1 MSEWFESL
9 DGIFA
14 QLWTGLEQGVA
25 DRNAPARHPT
35 IATVSVDGWPETRM
49 VVLRSATRET
59 GGLEVH
65 TDITSAKVASLRAQ
79 PRAELHV
86 WDSEKRLQTR
96 ARCTVTMTSG
106 VAAAEI
112 WKNVPDPGRQSYGIT
127 PPPGHPIA
135 TALAYEK
142 RPLLDSFA
150 VLTCQID
157 RIDAV
162 YLGAAHRRAVFV
174 RKDCWA
180 GQWCAP

>member
-35 IATVSVDGWPETRM
+35 IATGSVDGWPETRM
-49 VVLRSATRET
+49 VVLRAATRET

-106 VAAAEI
+106 EAAAAI

-127 PPPGHPIA
+127 PPPGHPIG
-135 TALAYEK
+135 TALA
-142 RPLLDSFA
+142 
-150 VLTCQID
+150 
-157 RIDAV
+157 
-162 YLGAAHRRAVFV
+162 
-174 RKDCWA
+174 
-180 GQWCAP
+180 

>member
-106 VAAAEI
+106 VA
-112 WKNVPDPGRQSYGIT
+112 NR
-127 PPPGHPIA
+127 
-135 TALAYEK
+135 
-142 RPLLDSFA
+142 
-150 VLTCQID
+150 
-157 RIDAV
+157 
-162 YLGAAHRRAVFV
+162 
-174 RKDCWA
+174 
-180 GQWCAP
+180 